1 MPHIDLLTLPYF
13 DGITEEDL
21 VSLVDTMEPRQ
32 FKAGEIICTEGDP
45 PPPLY
50 IATSGSVEILKR
62 GPDGKSRVLAEL
74 ESPTLFGEI
83 ELFCQIPAVSTARAV
98 YRVSAF
104 VLSRTAFDRMFKA
117 SHPALMRF
125 TLNVASV
132 TCARLTIADE
142 MLTHMLDSADL
153 AKLRQMVFAQ
163 HAQKDGWDR
172 TTGVFTHM
180 KK

>member
-1 MPHIDLLTLPYF
+1 MPHIDLLELPYF
-13 DGITEEDL
+13 NGITEADL

-32 FKAGEIICTEGDP
+32 FNAGQIICTEGDP

-50 IATSGSVEILKR
+50 IATSGSVEILKV
-62 GPDGKSRVLAEL
+62 GPDGKSRRLAEL

-98 YRVSAF
+98 YRVAAF
-104 VLSRTAFDRMFKA
+104 ALTRGAFDHLWAA
-117 SHPALMRF
+117 SHPALLRF

-153 AKLRQMVFAQ
+153 AKLRRMVFAQ
-163 HAQKDGWDR
+163 HAQRDGWDR
-172 TTGVFTHM
+172 TTGVFVTP

>member
-1 MPHIDLLTLPYF
+1 MPHIDLLELPYF
-13 DGITEEDL
+13 NGITEADL

-32 FKAGEIICTEGDP
+32 FKAGEIIFKEGDP

-50 IATSGSVEILKR
+50 IATSGSMEIVKN
-62 GPDGKSRVLAEL
+62 GPDGKSRLLAEL
-74 ESPTLFGEI
+74 ESPTLFGEM
-83 ELFCQIPAVSTARAV
+83 ELFCQIPAVSTVRATF
-98 YRVSAF
+98 RVAAF
-104 VLSRTAFDRMFKA
+104 ALTRAAFDRLWAA
-117 SHPALMRF
+117 SHPALLRF

-132 TCARLTIADE
+132 TCARLAIADE

-153 AKLRQMVFAQ
+153 AKLRQTVFAQ

-172 TTGVFTHM
+172 TTGVFISV